1 MTEKTEVIN
10 QSAGELD
17 SRKGWVAVGTAF
29 ASTFIVFGIAYSF
42 GAFFNPMASEFN
54 ASRSATSAVFS
65 ITIFLSL
72 TGGIITGPLS
82 DRFGP
87 KPVLICGGLAIG
99 IGLYLTSIVN
109 SIWIGYVTYG
119 LGVGIG
125 VACGYV
131 PMIAVVGAWFEKR
144 RAGALGIAVTGV
156 GFGTLLMAPLAASLI
171 NKYGWRQTYVIFSV
185 LSLVMLAVCAFLTPR
200 PPAASG
206 EDVKKSLG
214 QLIRTPIFR
223 YMYLGAL
230 FNTLALFVPFV
241 FLVPYAKSQ
250 GINEVAAASLM
261 GIIGGAS
268 IAGRL
273 IFGALGDKV
282 SSIRLFQ
289 ATFFIAALSY
299 LVWLLASDSFILLVC
314 FAAFLG
320 TGYGGFIA
328 LSPVVTAE
336 LFGLVGLGSILGAMY
351 TAAGIGGL
359 VGPPLA
365 GYLIDRTGSYS
376 PAILTA
382 MIFGFIAF
390 LFLIPILRYMKRQI
404 Q

>member
-1 MTEKTEVIN
+1 MTTNPNTVN
-10 QSAGELD
+10 QESVELD
-17 SRKGWVAVGTAF
+17 SWRGWVAVGTAF

-42 GAFFNPMASEFN
+42 GAFFNSMSAEFS

-65 ITIFLSL
+65 ITTFLFF

-87 KPVLICGGLAIG
+87 RPVLICGGLAIG
-99 IGLYLTSIVN
+99 AGLYLTSLVN
-109 SIWIGYVTYG
+109 SIWIGYITYG

-131 PMIAVVGAWFEKR
+131 PMVAVVGAWFEKR
-144 RAGALGIAVTGV
+144 RAAALGMAVTGI
-156 GFGTLLMAPLAASLI
+156 GFGTLLMSPLAANLI
-171 NKYGWRQTYVIFSV
+171 SKYGWRQTYVIFGIVSLIV
-185 LSLVMLAVCAFLTPR
+185 LILCAFITPR

-206 EDVKKSLG
+206 DEVKKSLG
-214 QLIRTPIFR
+214 QLIKTPIFR
-223 YMYLGAL
+223 YMYLGGF

-250 GINEVAAASLM
+250 GVNEVAAASLM
-261 GIIGGAS
+261 GIIGGSS

-273 IFGALGDKV
+273 VFGALGDKV
-282 SSIRLFQ
+282 SRIRLFQ
-289 ATFFIAALSY
+289 TTFFIVALSY
-299 LVWLLASDSFILLVC
+299 LVWLVAADSFVMLVC
-314 FAAFLG
+314 FAALLG
-320 TGYGGFIA
+320 AGYGGFIA
-328 LSPVVTAE
+328 LSPAVTAE

-359 VGPPLA
+359 IGPPLA
-365 GYLIDRTGSYS
+365 GYLIDRSGSYT
-376 PAILTA
+376 PAIITA
-382 MIFGFIAF
+382 MVFGFIAF
-390 LFLIPILRYMKRQI
+390 LFLIPIIRHMKKQI

>member
-1 MTEKTEVIN
+1 M
-10 QSAGELD
+10 
-17 SRKGWVAVGTAF
+17 
-29 ASTFIVFGIAYSF
+29 
-42 GAFFNPMASEFN
+42 
-54 ASRSATSAVFS
+54 
-65 ITIFLSL
+65 
-72 TGGIITGPLS
+72 
-82 DRFGP
+82 
-87 KPVLICGGLAIG
+87 
-99 IGLYLTSIVN
+99 
-109 SIWIGYVTYG
+109 
-119 LGVGIG
+119 
-125 VACGYV
+125 
-131 PMIAVVGAWFEKR
+131 
-144 RAGALGIAVTGV
+144 
-156 GFGTLLMAPLAASLI
+156 
-171 NKYGWRQTYVIFSV
+171 
-185 LSLVMLAVCAFLTPR
+185 
-200 PPAASG
+200 
-206 EDVKKSLG
+206 
-214 QLIRTPIFR
+214 IRTPIFR

-241 FLVPYAKSQ
+241 FLIPYAKSQ

-359 VGPPLA
+359 IGPPLA